1 MLNTSL
7 FDKVLIHKDSNQYIV
22 ANPYLHVLNA
32 HPEFLKKY
40 NLSKQVKIW
49 FFIKSRLV
57 SVIGILQSIL
67 NKKHYNTQKQNFQS
81 DILFVSHLTN
91 SQQMLRDSDNY
102 FGDLPNQL
110 LQQGMDSSIALINHI
125 KMNNQRTS
133 RVWEDSKVNRFILNS
148 SLDFLSEI
156 KLHFSQRKAKKQL
169 KLILKDLRINKA
181 LVKDIL
187 HHHLSSETFNTL
199 RVAMQV
205 ADIVRKTGA
214 KFIVTTYEGYAWERL
229 VYYYA
234 REANPD
240 IKCFGYQH
248 AAVFKHQHAIKR
260 SLEEKYNPDVVLTSG
275 IIAKDI
281 FEKSQIE
288 SGKIACLGSYKHRT
302 PNLTTGEAQCC
313 LVVPEGLVSECLI
326 LFKLSLG
333 YAKQYPDQQFIW
345 RLHPLLNFDDIRKHG
360 VSLNSLPSNIHLSE
374 NSLDDDIQKCDSALY
389 RGSTAIVNA
398 INAGLKPIYYK
409 QSTDELS
416 IDPIYQ
422 YQKGK
427 EIVHNQKELNLALNK
442 DIDMETKQALQ
453 DFAQDFYTPLN
464 VNALLN
470 ETVLLRK

>member
-22 ANPYLHVLNA
+22 ANTYLHVLKA

-49 FFIKSRLV
+49 LFVKSRLV
-57 SVIGILQSIL
+57 SVIRILQSIL
-67 NKKHYNTQKQNFQS
+67 NKKNYNTQIQSIQS
-81 DILFVSHLTN
+81 DILFVTHLNN
-91 SQQMLRDSDNY
+91 SQQMLRDSDSY

-110 LQQGMDSSIALINHI
+110 LQHGMDSSIALINHI
-125 KMNNQRTS
+125 KINNQRTS
-133 RVWEDSKVNRFILNS
+133 RVWKDSKVHRFILNS

-169 KLILKDLRINKA
+169 KCILKDLRISKA

-187 HHHLSSETFNTL
+187 HHHLSTDTFNTH
-199 RVAMQV
+199 RIAMQV
-205 ADIVRKTGA
+205 ADLVRKTGA
-214 KFIVTTYEGYAWERL
+214 KFIVTTYEGDAWERL

-234 REANPD
+234 REANPN

-260 SLEEKYNPDVVLTSG
+260 PLEKNYNPDVILTSG

-288 SGKIACLGSYKHRT
+288 SAEIACLGSYKHRM

-313 LVVPEGLVSECLI
+313 LVLPEGLVSECLI

-345 RLHPLLNFDDIRKHG
+345 RLHPLLNFDDIRRYG
-360 VSLNSLPSNIHLSE
+360 FSLNSLPCNIHLSE
-374 NSLDDDIQKCDSALY
+374 NSLDEDIQKCDSALY

-409 QSTDELS
+409 QSADELS

-422 YQKGK
+422 QQQGK
-427 EIVHNQKELNLALNK
+427 ETVRNQNELHLAFNK
-442 DIDMETKQALQ
+442 NIDAKTRQKLQ

-464 VNALLN
+464 VNALLD
-470 ETVLLRK
+470 EIVC

>member
-22 ANPYLHVLNA
+22 ANSYLHVLNA
-32 HPEFLKKY
+32 HPELIKKY
-40 NLSKQVKIW
+40 NLSKQLKIW
-49 FFIKSRLV
+49 FFVKSRIV
-57 SVIGILQSIL
+57 SVIRILQSIL
-67 NKKHYNTQKQNFQS
+67 NKEHYYSQKQNIQS

-91 SQQMLRDSDNY
+91 SQHLLRDSDNF

-110 LQQGMDSSIALINHI
+110 VQHGIDSSIALIDHI
-125 KMNNQRTS
+125 KMNYQRKS
-133 RVWEDSKVNRFILNS
+133 HVLQDSKVHRFILNS

-169 KLILKDLRINKA
+169 KFILKDLGINKA
-181 LVKDIL
+181 LVKDVL
-187 HHHLSSETFNTL
+187 HHHLSSDTFNTL
-199 RVAMQV
+199 RIAMQV

-214 KFIVTTYEGYAWERL
+214 KFIVTTYEGHAWERL

-260 SLEEKYNPDVVLTSG
+260 PLEEKYNPDIVLTSG

-288 SGKIACLGSYKHRT
+288 IGEISCLGSYKHQT
-302 PNLTTGEAQCC
+302 PNLSIGVDQCC
-313 LVVPEGLVSECLI
+313 LVLPEGFISESLI

-345 RLHPLLNFDDIRKHG
+345 RLHPLLNFDDIKKHG
-360 VSLNSLPSNIHLSE
+360 VSLNNLPGNIHLSE
-374 NSLDDDIQKCDSALY
+374 NSLDEDIQKCDSALY

-398 INAGLKPIYYK
+398 INAGLKPIYYN

-422 YQKGK
+422 QRQGK
-427 EIVHNQKELNLALNK
+427 ETVRNQNELYLALNK
-442 DIDMETKQALQ
+442 NIDAKTRQTLQ

-464 VNALLN
+464 VNALL
-470 ETVLLRK
+470 EEIVC

>member
-22 ANPYLHVLNA
+22 ANTYLHVLNA

-49 FFIKSRLV
+49 FFVKSRLV

-67 NKKHYNTQKQNFQS
+67 NKKHYNTQKQNIQS

-110 LQQGMDSSIALINHI
+110 LQHGMDSSIALIDHI

-133 RVWEDSKVNRFILNS
+133 RVWKDSKVHRFILNS

-169 KLILKDLRINKA
+169 KFILKDLRINKA

-187 HHHLSSETFNTL
+187 RHHLSSETFNTL
-199 RVAMQV
+199 RIAMQV

-260 SLEEKYNPDVVLTSG
+260 PLEEKYNPDVVLTSG

-288 SGKIACLGSYKHRT
+288 SGEIACLGSYKHRM

-313 LVVPEGLVSECLI
+313 LVVPEAFVSECLI
-326 LFKLSLG
+326 LFKLSLA

-345 RLHPLLNFDDIRKHG
+345 RLHPLLNFDDIIKHG
-360 VSLNSLPSNIHLSE
+360 VSLNNLPSNIHLSE
-374 NSLDDDIQKCDSALY
+374 DSLDDDIQKCDSALY

-422 YQKGK
+422 QQQGK
-427 EIVHNQKELNLALNK
+427 ETVRNQ
-442 DIDMETKQALQ
+442 
-453 DFAQDFYTPLN
+453 
-464 VNALLN
+464 NANFTGFCTGFLYAF
-470 ETVLLRK
+470 EC

>member
-22 ANPYLHVLNA
+22 ANTYLHVLKA

-49 FFIKSRLV
+49 LFVKYRLV

-67 NKKHYNTQKQNFQS
+67 NKKHYNTRKQNIQS

-91 SQQMLRDSDNY
+91 SQQLLSDSDNY

-110 LQQGMDSSIALINHI
+110 LQRGMDSSIALIDHI
-125 KMNNQRTS
+125 KMNNQATS
-133 RVWEDSKVNRFILNS
+133 RVWKDSKVHRFILNS

-169 KLILKDLRINKA
+169 KFILKDLKINKA
-181 LVKDIL
+181 LVKEIL
-187 HHHLSSETFNTL
+187 HHHLSSETFYTL
-199 RVAMQV
+199 RIAMQV
-205 ADIVRKTGA
+205 ADIIRKTGA

-234 REANPD
+234 REVNPD

-260 SLEEKYNPDVVLTSG
+260 PLKKKYNPDVLLTSG
-275 IIAKDI
+275 IIAKNI
-281 FEKSQIE
+281 FKKSQIE
-288 SGKIACLGSYKHRT
+288 SSEIACLGSYKHQKSS
-302 PNLTTGEAQCC
+302 LTTGQVKCC
-313 LVVPEGLVSECLI
+313 LVLPEGLVSECLI

-333 YAKQYPDQQFIW
+333 YAKQYKDQQFIW

-360 VSLNSLPSNIHLSE
+360 ISLNSLPSNIHLSE
-374 NSLDDDIQKCDSALY
+374 SSLDEDIQKCDSALY
-389 RGSTAIVNA
+389 RGSTSIVNA
-398 INAGLKPIYYK
+398 INVGLKPIYFK
-409 QSTDELS
+409 HSADELS

-422 YQKGK
+422 QQQGK
-427 EIVHNQKELNLALNK
+427 ETVRNQNELHLAFNK
-442 DIDMETKQALQ
+442 NIDAKTRQALHN
-453 DFAQDFYTPLN
+453 FAQDFYTPLN
-464 VNALLN
+464 VNTLLN
-470 ETVLLRK
+470 EIVC

>member
-1 MLNTSL
+1 
-7 FDKVLIHKDSNQYIV
+7 
-22 ANPYLHVLNA
+22 
-32 HPEFLKKY
+32 
-40 NLSKQVKIW
+40 
-49 FFIKSRLV
+49 
-57 SVIGILQSIL
+57 
-67 NKKHYNTQKQNFQS
+67 
-81 DILFVSHLTN
+81 
-91 SQQMLRDSDNY
+91 
-102 FGDLPNQL
+102 
-110 LQQGMDSSIALINHI
+110 
-125 KMNNQRTS
+125 
-133 RVWEDSKVNRFILNS
+133 
-148 SLDFLSEI
+148 
-156 KLHFSQRKAKKQL
+156 
-169 KLILKDLRINKA
+169 
-181 LVKDIL
+181 
-187 HHHLSSETFNTL
+187 
-199 RVAMQV
+199 MQV

-260 SLEEKYNPDVVLTSG
+260 PLEEKYNPDVVLTSG

-288 SGKIACLGSYKHRT
+288 IGEIACLGSYKHQT

-313 LVVPEGLVSECLI
+313 LVVPEGLISECLI

-422 YQKGK
+422 QQQGK
-427 EIVHNQKELNLALNK
+427 ETVRNQNELHLAFNK
-442 DIDMETKQALQ
+442 NIDAKTRQTLQ

-470 ETVLLRK
+470 EIVC